1 PFFCLRIPP
10 DPFLSFAPWLP
21 FGIGGR
27 AVIHHAPVRRPCP
40 TPLQMS
46 TGFAWRVG
54 RAPIGQ
60 KLPYRW
66 VDPRV
71 DPRRAG
77 RRAVI
82 FELAET
88 DTMAR
93 AIFGEKAVDLFQ
105 DLQRRRLA
113 LLTFGFVLVLVIP
126 DDVFPTLIARQG
138 RFLIKLLQP
147 LAKLIAKP

>member
-1 PFFCLRIPP
+1 PSRLDAPLC
-10 DPFLSFAPWLP
+10 FLLMRPYTYLSCAPRLP
-21 FGIGGR
+21 RGIGLR

-77 RRAVI
+77 RQAVI

-93 AIFGEKAVDLFQ
+93 GIFGEQAVYL
-105 DLQRRRLA
+105 
-113 LLTFGFVLVLVIP
+113 
-126 DDVFPTLIARQG
+126 
-138 RFLIKLLQP
+138 
-147 LAKLIAKP
+147 